1 MHLSNFE
8 RRLFWKSLFLLPF
21 IHIGL
26 SLIGYSRLCK
36 MIEKITPLKPIR
48 QQKIDFEINDQAF
61 QISQMVSIAARNGFF
76 RATCLRRSLLIWW
89 FLRRQGIDS
98 KIRFGVRTLKGQLE
112 AHAWVEINTKV
123 ISEWDNTYKD
133 YLSLGSEFP
142 PTRAGL

>member
-1 MHLSNFE
+1 
-8 RRLFWKSLFLLPF
+8 
-21 IHIGL
+21 
-26 SLIGYSRLCK
+26 